1 MSHTLPALP
10 YAYDALAPYIGEET
24 MTLHHTKH
32 HQAYVDNLNRLVVG
46 TEFEGKSLEDIVKT
60 APAGGIFNNAG
71 QHWNHNQFWTM
82 MAAPSAG
89 GGVAPSGALMDA
101 INKSFGSFDDFK
113 SKFEATGLATFGS
126 GWAWLAQNAD
136 GSLELVSSSNAGN
149 PLQMGKNAL
158 LGVDVWE
165 HAYYV
170 DYRNRRADYLKG
182 FWSVVNWSN
191 VAERF
196 NG

>member
-1 MSHTLPALP
+1 
-10 YAYDALAPYIGEET
+10 
-24 MTLHHTKH
+24 
-32 HQAYVDNLNRLVVG
+32 VG

-82 MAAPSAG
+82 MAAPSEQT
-89 GGVAPSGALMDA
+89 PTGALMDS
-101 INKSFGSFDDFK
+101 IVNTFGSFDDFK
-113 SKFEATGLATFGS
+113 TKFEATGLATFGS

-136 GSLELVSSSNAGN
+136 GSLELMSSSNAGN
-149 PLQMGKNAL
+149 PLQHGKNTL

-182 FWSVVNWSN
+182 FWSVVNWAN
-191 VAERF
+191 VNDRF

>member
-1 MSHTLPALP
+1 MAHTLPELN
-10 YAYDALAPYIGEET
+10 YAYDALAPYVGAET
-24 MTLHHTKH
+24 MELHHSKH
-32 HQAYVDNLNRLVVG
+32 HQAYVDNLNKLTAG
-46 TEFEGKSLEDIVKT
+46 TEFEGMSLEDIVVK

-71 QHWNHNQFWTM
+71 QHWNHCQFWEM
-82 MAAPSAG
+82 MSPNG
-89 GGVAPSGALMDA
+89 GNEPTGALADA
-101 INKSFGSFDDFK
+101 INKTFGSFEDFK
-113 SKFEATGLATFGS
+113 TQFEGTGVATFGS

-136 GSLELVSSSNAGN
+136 GSIELMSASNADN
-149 PLQMGKNAL
+149 PLRHGKNAL

-170 DYRNRRADYLKG
+170 DYRNRRPEYLKQ
-182 FWSVVNWSN
+182 FWNVVNWDN

>member
-1 MSHTLPALP
+1 MAHTLPELN
-10 YAYDALAPYIGEET
+10 YAYDALAPYVGAET
-24 MTLHHTKH
+24 MELHHSKH
-32 HQAYVDNLNRLVVG
+32 HQAYVDNLNKLTAG
-46 TEFEGKSLEDIVKT
+46 TEFEGMSLEDIVVK

-71 QHWNHNQFWTM
+71 QHWNHCQFWEM
-82 MAAPSAG
+82 MSPNG
-89 GGVAPSGALMDA
+89 GNEPTGALADA
-101 INKSFGSFDDFK
+101 INKTFGSFDDFK
-113 SKFEATGLATFGS
+113 TQFEATGVATFGS

-136 GSLELVSSSNAGN
+136 GSIELMSASNADN
-149 PLQMGKNAL
+149 PLRHGKNAL

-170 DYRNRRADYLKG
+170 DYRNRRPEYLKQ
-182 FWSVVNWSN
+182 FWNVVNWDN

>member
-1 MSHTLPALP
+1 MTHTLPALP
-10 YAYDALAPYIGEET
+10 YAHNALAPYISEET

-32 HQAYVDNLNRLVVG
+32 HQAYVDNLNRLIAG
-46 TEFEGKSLEDIVKT
+46 TEFEGATLDEIVQK

-82 MAAPSAG
+82 MAP
-89 GGVAPSGALMDA
+89 GVAGDAPTGTLMDA
-101 INKSFGSFDDFK
+101 IVKTFGSFDDFK
-113 SKFEATGLATFGS
+113 TKFETTGATTFGS

-136 GSLELVSSSNAGN
+136 GSLELMSASNADN
-149 PLQMGKNAL
+149 PLRHGKNAL

-170 DYRNRRADYLKG
+170 DYRNRRPEYLKN
-182 FWSVVNWSN
+182 FWNVVNWAN